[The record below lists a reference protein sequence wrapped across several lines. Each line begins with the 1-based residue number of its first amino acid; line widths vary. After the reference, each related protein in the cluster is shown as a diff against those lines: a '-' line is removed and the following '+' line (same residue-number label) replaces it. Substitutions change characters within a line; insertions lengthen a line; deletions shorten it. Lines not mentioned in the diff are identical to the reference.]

1 MTRFKLS
8 TLSLALLGGLAL
20 TACDNNTPDTAA
32 VDTYEPDTTA
42 ATEPVE
48 PIDDTTPVAGVDD
61 PVTTDPTMTDPT
73 ATDPA
78 TMGDVNEYPMEEQ
91 DPTAAPEPDPMMDE
105 QQDLEEPVD
114 ESEPPQP
121 R

>member
-20 TACDNNTPDTAA
+20 TACDNTPNTAA
-32 VDTYEPDTTA
+32 VDTYEADTTA

-48 PIDDTTPVAGVDD
+48 PIEDTAPVADIN
-61 PVTTDPTMTDPT
+61 DPT
-73 ATDPA
+73 ATSEYDTADPTT

-91 DPTAAPEPDPMMDE
+91 DPTAVPEPDPMDPQLDD

-114 ESEPPQP
+114 ETPTPQ
-121 R
+121 

>member
-20 TACDNNTPDTAA
+20 AACDNTTDTAA

-48 PIDDTTPVAGVDD
+48 PIEETTPMADVDD
-61 PVTTDPTMTDPT
+61 PAATDPYET
-73 ATDPA
+73 TDPA
-78 TMGDVNEYPMEEQ
+78 TTMGDANEYPMEEQ
-91 DPTAAPEPDPMMDE
+91 DPTAVPEPDPMDPTLDD

-114 ESEPPQP
+114 EVEPQL
-121 R
+121 

>member
-20 TACDNNTPDTAA
+20 TACDNTTDTAA

-42 ATEPVE
+42 ATQPVE
-48 PIDDTTPVAGVDD
+48 PIEETTPIAGADD
-61 PVTTDPTMTDPT
+61 PA
-73 ATDPA
+73 ATDPYA
-78 TMGDVNEYPMEEQ
+78 TDDPATTMGDVNEYPMEEQ
-91 DPTAAPEPDPMMDE
+91 DPTALPPEPDPMDPTLDD

-114 ESEPPQP
+114 EVEPQQ
-121 R
+121 

>member
-20 TACDNNTPDTAA
+20 TACDNTSDTAA

-42 ATEPVE
+42 ATQPVEPVE
-48 PIDDTTPVAGVDD
+48 ETTPMADVEEPAV
-61 PVTTDPTMTDPT
+61 TDPT
-73 ATDPA
+73 AAPEPDPA
-78 TMGDVNEYPMEEQ
+78 TMGDVNEYPVEEQ
-91 DPTAAPEPDPMMDE
+91 DPTAVPEPDPMLEE

-114 ESEPPQP
+114 EAEPPQP